1 LAIRFALVVLF
12 GGLLGGCR
20 QQGTLA
26 GLPPGGRAEIRL
38 RVEGCFSLQED
49 VFTFERGPGGGVMA
63 TVASAA
69 PGAKPPVTIALD
81 DGDLAAIDAQ
91 LVQAAGPATAGCT
104 LVTTYDVTIVAAGA
118 ATKQHLVDRS
128 CQPRKDRRGRVLQE
142 LAQANL

>member
-26 GLPPGGRAEIRL
+26 GLPP
-38 RVEGCFSLQED
+38 
-49 VFTFERGPGGGVMA
+49 
-63 TVASAA
+63 
-69 PGAKPPVTIALD
+69 IALD
-81 DGDLAAIDAQ
+81 DDDLAAIDAQ
-91 LVQAAGPATAGCT
+91 LVRAAGPATAGCT

-128 CQPRKDRRGRVLQE
+128 CQPRKDRRGRLLQE
-142 LAQANL
+142 LAWAHL